1 MPEIS
6 GLHLS
11 WIWYETRGT
20 IVVWELL
27 FGVHTGILLSSFS
40 SCCVQLARS
49 FARYLDTLLCFLFV
63 FSMVLVANFRKIKTP
78 FLVIGLCAEPR
89 TKFALQ
95 MFWLCRSFLSRRVI
109 HCLRSCLVWRLWYSF
124 LLVPASRQRLHFSD
138 CKNNLGLFICCIHFT
153 RLYDFHTICVS
164 RSLYLC
170 IVHVN
175 VMLHAS
181 SSSCLP
187 WNSSILFVVLVAALH
202 IEISV
207 IWSHLLDLV
216 KEMQIRDKGSL

>member
-1 MPEIS
+1 LFS
-6 GLHLS
+6 LWCLLQTFVKSKLH
-11 WIWYETRGT
+11 
-20 IVVWELL
+20 
-27 FGVHTGILLSSFS
+27 
-40 SCCVQLARS
+40 
-49 FARYLDTLLCFLFV
+49 
-63 FSMVLVANFRKIKTP
+63 

-187 WNSSILFVVLVAALH
+187 WNSSILFVVLVAALQ
-202 IEISV
+202 
-207 IWSHLLDLV
+207 LKYL
-216 KEMQIRDKGSL
+216 